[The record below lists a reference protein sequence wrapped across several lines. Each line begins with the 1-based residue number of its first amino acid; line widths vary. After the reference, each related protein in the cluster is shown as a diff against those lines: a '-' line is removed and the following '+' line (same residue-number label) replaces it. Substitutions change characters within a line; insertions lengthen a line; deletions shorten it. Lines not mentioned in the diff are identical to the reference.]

1 MPAASR
7 ARSIAIS
14 DEPKKPE
21 VPGIARIFL
30 TYLLLGVTAFGGPVA
45 HFGYYRTVLVERH
58 QWIGERAFADLI
70 ALTQFLPGP
79 ASSQTGIAIAMMQ
92 RGWTGGVAAWLGFTI
107 PAATIMIAL
116 GFGVSFASTAAGQ
129 GIVHG
134 LKLAA
139 VAVVMNALWGMART
153 ACGTPVKASFAAA
166 ACVVMLFAANN
177 WLQIGVIAVA
187 AIVGLM
193 AFAREEA
200 AVERGGVEPS
210 VTRVPGTRATWIAPA
225 FLFAFVALLVGLP
238 ALAEALDSPNLR
250 AFAGFFRVGSLVFG
264 GGHVVLP
271 LLEAE
276 VVPTGWTTDDVFL
289 AGYGAA
295 QAIPGPLFAF
305 AGYLGN
311 VIQPGGGYLGGWTG
325 GVLATIAIF
334 APSFLLLGAALPHW
348 ETLRTKTRVRAALTG
363 VNAAVVGL
371 LLAVLYDPVWTSSVA
386 DGSDFA
392 AVVVAAVL
400 LAVWKWPPWLVVLL
414 AAGAGFFGI

>member
-1 MPAASR
+1 M
-7 ARSIAIS
+7 
-14 DEPKKPE
+14 
-21 VPGIARIFL
+21 
-30 TYLLLGVTAFGGPVA
+30 
-45 HFGYYRTVLVERH
+45 VLVERH
-58 QWIGERAFADLI
+58 RWIGERAFADLV

-92 RGWTGGVAAWLGFTI
+92 RGWAGGIVAWLGFTI

-129 GIVHG
+129 GVVHG

-139 VAVVMNALWGMART
+139 VAVVMNALWGMARS
-153 ACGTPVKASFAAA
+153 ACGTPVKTSFAALA
-166 ACVVMLFAANN
+166 TVVMLFAANS
-177 WLQIGVIAVA
+177 WLQIGVIALA
-187 AIVGLM
+187 AAAGVI
-193 AFAREEA
+193 AFSREEA
-200 AVERGGVEPS
+200 AVERGDIEKS
-210 VTRVPGTRATWIAPA
+210 ITRVPGTGSGWIAPA
-225 FLFAFVALLVGLP
+225 FLFAFLSLLVGLP
-238 ALAEALDSPNLR
+238 ALAEAVDSANLR

-276 VVPTGWTTDDVFL
+276 VVPTGWTTGDVFL

-311 VIQPGGGYLGGWTG
+311 VIQPGGGYLGGWIG
-325 GVLATIAIF
+325 GAIATVAIF
-334 APSFLLLGAALPHW
+334 APSFFLLGAALPHW
-348 ETLRTKTRVRAALTG
+348 ETLRTRTRVRAALTG

-371 LLAVLYDPVWTSSVA
+371 LLAVLYDPVWTSSIS

-414 AAGAGFFGI
+414 AAVAGFLGI